1 MEKEKTS
8 FVTCYDNDCKD
19 YAKVLTTLLS
29 NDEKIANIKQD
40 ERNFDENPTVVST
53 EYILTIGEKSSAVN
67 SGNFPANK
75 YNDYGIKIG
84 IYGHKAWICC
94 EDFYWDEDSEH
105 KFQVELLDLLKDLGM
120 ATDDIDKEIEQY
132 LESKKKAKDELLPQK
147 TETKNIFVESLAAV
161 RYQIKQA
168 ANHSS
173 SIFLFGVLYHVTKEY
188 IHDLFK
194 RSSRRDRQY
203 RFAVAIFVLKYMT
216 EFLKIE
222 ETVQEK
228 QDF

>member
-1 MEKEKTS
+1 MEKT
-8 FVTCYDNDCKD
+8 FVTCYDNDCKA
-19 YAKVLTTLLS
+19 YATVLTTLLS
-29 NDEKIANIKQD
+29 NDEKIANVKRD
-40 ERNFDENPTVVST
+40 ETEFNKDISIVSS

-84 IYGHKAWICC
+84 IYGHKAWISC

-161 RYQIKQA
+161 RYQIKQGI
-168 ANHSS
+168 NHSS
-173 SIFLFGVLYHVTKEY
+173 VVNWSKILYYVTTDY
-188 IHDLFK
+188 VRDLFK